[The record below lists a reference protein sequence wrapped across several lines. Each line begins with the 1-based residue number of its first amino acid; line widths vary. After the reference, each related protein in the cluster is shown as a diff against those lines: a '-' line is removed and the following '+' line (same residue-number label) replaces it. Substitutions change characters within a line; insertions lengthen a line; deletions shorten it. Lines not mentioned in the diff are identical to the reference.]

1 MIPRQACRLCVI
13 TDPELGRGLSHVDIA
28 RQALEGGAP
37 MIQLR
42 DKSAG
47 LRQLLPQAQEIA
59 SLCRE
64 RGAYFIVNDRLDLA
78 LAVNA
83 DGVHLGQD
91 DLPPT
96 AARAA
101 LGQGKILGVS
111 THSLEQATRAAR
123 EGADY
128 LGIGPIFPTST
139 KGTGYEPVGCE
150 TIKQLHARIDLPLIA
165 IGGITLDTIGPVI
178 RAGAAGVAVISAI
191 AGAEDVTLATRG
203 FLAAILEAEEGSQSD
218 EKLVDG
224 SFPLSL

>member
-28 RQALEGGAP
+28 RQALEGGAS

-47 LRQLLPQAQEIA
+47 LRELVPQAQEIA

-64 RGAYFIVNDRLDLA
+64 RGAHFIVNDRLDLA

-101 LGQGKILGVS
+101 LGPGKILGVS
-111 THSLEQATRAAR
+111 THSLEQAIRAAE

-128 LGIGPIFPTST
+128 LGIGPIFPTAT
-139 KGTGYEPVGCE
+139 KPTGYAAVGCDM
-150 TIKQLHARIDLPLIA
+150 IRRILVRINLPLVA
-165 IGGITLDTIGPVI
+165 IGGITLSNVAEVI
-178 RAGAAGVAVISAI
+178 QAGAAGVAVISAI
-191 AGAEDVTLATRG
+191 VAADDVRDASRAFLTVIHSAESG
-203 FLAAILEAEEGSQSD
+203 C
-218 EKLVDG
+218 
-224 SFPLSL
+224 

>member
-13 TDPELGRGLSHVDIA
+13 TDPELGRGLSHVDIV

-64 RGAYFIVNDRLDLA
+64 RGAHFIVNDRLDLA
-78 LAVNA
+78 LALNA

-101 LGQGKILGVS
+101 LGSGKILGVS
-111 THSLEQATRAAR
+111 THSLEQAIRAAR

-139 KGTGYEPVGCE
+139 KGTGYEPVGCAM
-150 TIKQLHARIDLPLIA
+150 IRQLRARLELPLIA

-203 FLAAILEAEEGSQSD
+203 FLAAILEAEEGSRSD

>member
-28 RQALEGGAP
+28 RMALEGGAP

-64 RGAYFIVNDRLDLA
+64 RGAHFIVNDRLDLA
-78 LAVNA
+78 LAADA

-91 DLPPT
+91 DLPPMV
-96 AARAA
+96 ARSA
-101 LGQGKILGVS
+101 LGPGKTLGVS
-111 THSLEQATRAAR
+111 THSLEQAIRAAE

-128 LGIGPIFPTST
+128 LAIGPIFPTAT
-139 KGTGYEPVGCE
+139 KPTGYAAVGCDM
-150 TIKQLHARIDLPLIA
+150 IRRILARIDLPLVA
-165 IGGITLDTIGPVI
+165 IGGITLSNVAEVI
-178 RAGAAGVAVISAI
+178 QAGAAGVAVVSAI
-191 AGAEDVTLATRG
+191 VAADDVSDASRAFLTAIHSAESG
-203 FLAAILEAEEGSQSD
+203 C
-218 EKLVDG
+218 
-224 SFPLSL
+224 

>member
-1 MIPRQACRLCVI
+1 
-13 TDPELGRGLSHVDIA
+13 
-28 RQALEGGAP
+28 

-47 LRQLLPQAQEIA
+47 LRQLLPQAQKIA

-64 RGAYFIVNDRLDLA
+64 RGAHFIVNDRLDLA

-111 THSLEQATRAAR
+111 THSLEQAIRAAE

-128 LGIGPIFPTST
+128 LGIGPIFATST
-139 KGTGYEPVGCE
+139 KAIGYEPVGCAM
-150 TIKQLHARIDLPLIA
+150 IRQLRARLELPLIA
-165 IGGITLDTIGPVI
+165 IGGITLDTISSVI

-191 AGAEDVTLATRG
+191 GGAEDVTLASRG
-203 FLAAILEAEEGSQSD
+203 FLAAILEAERGPRSD
-218 EKLVDG
+218 KKVVDG
-224 SFPLSL
+224 SFPPSL

>member
-1 MIPRQACRLCVI
+1 MIPRHACRLYVI
-13 TDPELGRGLSHVDIA
+13 TDPELGRCLSHVDIA

-47 LRQLLPQAQEIA
+47 LRELLPQAQEIA

-64 RGAYFIVNDRLDLA
+64 RGAHFIVNDRLDLA

-101 LGQGKILGVS
+101 LGPGKILGVS
-111 THSLEQATRAAR
+111 THSLEQAIRAAE

-128 LGIGPIFPTST
+128 LGIGPIFPTAT
-139 KGTGYEPVGCE
+139 KPTGYAPVGCDMIRE
-150 TIKQLHARIDLPLIA
+150 VQVRTDLPLVA
-165 IGGITLDTIGPVI
+165 IGGITLSNIAGVI
-178 RAGAAGVAVISAI
+178 SAGASGVAVISAI
-191 AGAEDVTLATRG
+191 IGADDISTASRA
-203 FLAAILEAEEGSQSD
+203 FLAAIHRAESGR
-218 EKLVDG
+218 
-224 SFPLSL
+224 

>member
-1 MIPRQACRLCVI
+1 
-13 TDPELGRGLSHVDIA
+13 
-28 RQALEGGAP
+28 
-37 MIQLR
+37 LR
-42 DKSAG
+42 E
-47 LRQLLPQAQEIA
+47 LLPQAQEIA

-91 DLPPT
+91 DLPPM

-101 LGQGKILGVS
+101 LGPGKILGVS
-111 THSLEQATRAAR
+111 THSLEQAIRAAE

-128 LGIGPIFPTST
+128 LGIGPIFPTAT
-139 KGTGYEPVGCE
+139 KPTGYAAVGCD
-150 TIKQLHARIDLPLIA
+150 TIREVQVRTDLPLVA
-165 IGGITLDTIGPVI
+165 IGGITVHNVGEVI

-191 AGAEDVTLATRG
+191 AGAEDVTRATRE
-203 FLAAILEAEEGSQSD
+203 FLAAILEAERGPRSD
-218 EKLVDG
+218 KKVVDG

>member
-13 TDPELGRGLSHVDIA
+13 TDPELGRGLSHIGIA
-28 RQALEGGAP
+28 RQALEGGAS
-37 MIQLR
+37 MIQIR

-47 LRQLLPQAQEIA
+47 LRELLPQAQEIA
-59 SLCRE
+59 NLCRE
-64 RGAYFIVNDRLDLA
+64 RGAHFIVNDRLDLA

-101 LGQGKILGVS
+101 LGPGKILGVS
-111 THSLEQATRAAR
+111 THSLEQAIRAAE

-128 LGIGPIFPTST
+128 LGIGPIFATST
-139 KGTGYEPVGCE
+139 KAIGYEPVGCAM
-150 TIKQLHARIDLPLIA
+150 IRQLRARLELPLIA
-165 IGGITLDTIGPVI
+165 IGAITVHNVGEVI

-191 AGAEDVTLATRG
+191 AGAEDVTLASRG
-203 FLAAILEAEEGSQSD
+203 FLAAILEAERGPRSG
-218 EKLVDG
+218 KTVIDG
-224 SFPLSL
+224 SFPLPL

>member
-28 RQALEGGAP
+28 RQALEGGAS

-47 LRQLLPQAQEIA
+47 LRELVPQAQEIA
-59 SLCRE
+59 SLCRA
-64 RGAYFIVNDRLDLA
+64 RGAHFIVNDRLDLA

-91 DLPPT
+91 DLPPM

-101 LGQGKILGVS
+101 LGPWKILGVS
-111 THSLEQATRAAR
+111 THSLEQAIRAAE

-128 LGIGPIFPTST
+128 LGIGPIFTTST
-139 KGTGYEPVGCE
+139 KGTGYEPVGCAM
-150 TIKQLHARIDLPLIA
+150 IRQLCARLELPLIA
-165 IGGITLDTIGPVI
+165 IGGITVHNVGEVI
-178 RAGAAGVAVISAI
+178 HAGAAGVAVISAI
-191 AGAEDVTLATRG
+191 VGDENVALATRG
-203 FLAAILEAEEGSQSD
+203 FLEAILETERGPRSG
-218 EKLVDG
+218 KTVIDG
-224 SFPLSL
+224 SFPLPL